1 MNLRTESTEKVNF
14 RCSFCPMDFLTAAER
29 NVHVTLEHRSVK
41 TAYECQVCMKQ
52 FALRAGLSIHQRTV
66 TESRCVCDRVKHFY
80 LKLRLNLSLRLVSV
94 CGKKKA
100 KVGSWPVNDR
110 KGNK

>member
-1 MNLRTESTEKVNF
+1 
-14 RCSFCPMDFLTAAER
+14 MDFLTAAER

-66 TESRCVCDRVKHFY
+66 HGIKVRVRQSQTF
-80 LKLRLNLSLRLVSV
+80 LPE
-94 CGKKKA
+94 A
-100 KVGSWPVNDR
+100 
-110 KGNK
+110 